1 MEKTLQDLCRE
12 AKAAQNLTSRELSQ
26 LSGVP
31 LSSVNNFFAS
41 ASKAPALSTV
51 APLCRVCGVSLD
63 KYFGISE
70 FVPPEDRLAEMT
82 QGHETELELALL
94 QGRIE
99 ELTRLLDRL
108 ERRDRRQK
116 VRFYI
121 LLTLCTL
128 LSCLLIGY
136 LAFDASI
143 PNGGLVRDG
152 QATVFAWV
160 VVVLLSVSVGVL
172 VSTLLRALKYSRD
185 RMSFHREENPTD
197 DT

>member
-70 FVPPEDRLAEMT
+70 FVPPEDRLARMT
-82 QGHETELELALL
+82 QDHKADM
-94 QGRIE
+94 QVA
-99 ELTRLLDRL
+99 RLKGGMEQLSKIVARL
-108 ERRDRRQK
+108 EQRERRQK
-116 VRFYI
+116 MHIYALV
-121 LLTLCTL
+121 TLCTIL
-128 LSCLLIGY
+128 ACILAGY
-136 LAFDASI
+136 LAFDFSV
-143 PNGGLVRDG
+143 PDVGLVRDG

-185 RMSFHREENPTD
+185 RVSFHREENPTD

>member
-116 VRFYI
+116 VRFYV

-185 RMSFHREENPTD
+185 RMSFHREDNPTD

>member
-121 LLTLCTL
+121 LLTLCTV

>member
-108 ERRDRRQK
+108 EQRDRRQK

>member
-116 VRFYI
+116 VRFYV